1 MDWPLF
7 RERARALDPR
17 VRVLTHGI
25 PASTVPSNRDEALL
39 DGEFMQTFAK
49 LQAVSRTG
57 QPDELPQLA
66 NVFLGL
72 YERARNDRQ
81 RANAADAIARCNYE
95 SAGARIKAKDVEG
108 AQAAFGKAAQW
119 FAQAEDPAAAE
130 RCRDKALSAAA
141 DLHYELDPLLAEQLK
156 NLSTAL
162 DPMRRIECLDA
173 LIEST
178 IRTGDQFEALAIAQ
192 ELAKALK
199 DANLP
204 DPQEVGVE
212 VAVNSWIANAPAANR
227 TEYVAGIFAALRA
240 YTHILSVRI
249 KAVLGKPDRV
259 APLERLFSQLA
270 LSGISDEAAHQDR
283 LADDEISAEWNRTFP
298 NAAKQSSAAD
308 QEIRKAEELNRALN
322 GRRNAFEIE
331 FNVIYDQNE
340 ARDYG
345 VDREDLIR
353 RVSQLEEDAGNLEY
367 EFYRAKALE
376 LHGEILNYDRQL
388 KTAIE
393 VLDEARAVLKR
404 LSPAGDF
411 QGLTNAE
418 RGLYEVILRRKL
430 DVLGQLGDNAAVSE
444 TSGEAIRSVE
454 SRRYQ
459 LSNPERQSAFMDWR
473 ASFYTYG
480 IAAARHLGDWD
491 KLLERMELV
500 KARTLIR
507 TSLSPDP
514 PPSDDSDLQ
523 RRFAQVSG
531 QLQAAGADAADLRR
545 QRRQLWDLISMSRC
559 QRQLQKEPPV
569 INVANLQSALGEDE
583 IAISYL
589 AMTTGVF
596 LAVVADRHRFDV
608 ERIALTEA
616 QVADLNEFAD
626 GVQSIV
632 EYTDGI
638 EPALRSLGPLLLPES
653 IRARMR
659 DKSRVV
665 FSPHAALHLV
675 PFQAFPWEQ
684 SFLGLQFAVRYVP
697 CLSALLLPFGPS
709 GGSPVFTLGIKQF
722 STPPFDQHPLELAE
736 EEACK
741 VAEIYEAK
749 NVPVRTLTGP
759 AASRAALGQM
769 RAHGELQHY
778 GCLHLA
784 THGTSVYAQETRD
797 HPLESQIILQDGWI
811 DGLEISE
818 LQLNA
823 DLVVL
828 SACNSGQR
836 AVAGRGLAELPA
848 DDVFGLQSAFIGSGV
863 RAVLGA
869 LWPLG
874 DEAGYEVTL
883 RFHRQ
888 RSEGQAPDRALQ
900 LALIDYRA
908 QFPENDGFFWAPWFL
923 VTLGNGSVR
932 THNGKSDS
940 APSNR

>member
-340 ARDYG
+340 ARDY
-345 VDREDLIR
+345 
-353 RVSQLEEDAGNLEY
+353 VS
-367 EFYRAKALE
+367 
-376 LHGEILNYDRQL
+376 I
-388 KTAIE
+388 
-393 VLDEARAVLKR
+393 AR
-404 LSPAGDF
+404 
-411 QGLTNAE
+411 
-418 RGLYEVILRRKL
+418 I
-430 DVLGQLGDNAAVSE
+430 
-444 TSGEAIRSVE
+444 
-454 SRRYQ
+454 
-459 LSNPERQSAFMDWR
+459 
-473 ASFYTYG
+473 
-480 IAAARHLGDWD
+480 
-491 KLLERMELV
+491 
-500 KARTLIR
+500 
-507 TSLSPDP
+507 
-514 PPSDDSDLQ
+514 
-523 RRFAQVSG
+523 
-531 QLQAAGADAADLRR
+531 
-545 QRRQLWDLISMSRC
+545 
-559 QRQLQKEPPV
+559 
-569 INVANLQSALGEDE
+569 
-583 IAISYL
+583 
-589 AMTTGVF
+589 
-596 LAVVADRHRFDV
+596 
-608 ERIALTEA
+608 
-616 QVADLNEFAD
+616 
-626 GVQSIV
+626 
-632 EYTDGI
+632 
-638 EPALRSLGPLLLPES
+638 
-653 IRARMR
+653 
-659 DKSRVV
+659 
-665 FSPHAALHLV
+665 
-675 PFQAFPWEQ
+675 
-684 SFLGLQFAVRYVP
+684 
-697 CLSALLLPFGPS
+697 
-709 GGSPVFTLGIKQF
+709 
-722 STPPFDQHPLELAE
+722 
-736 EEACK
+736 
-741 VAEIYEAK
+741 
-749 NVPVRTLTGP
+749 
-759 AASRAALGQM
+759 
-769 RAHGELQHY
+769 
-778 GCLHLA
+778 
-784 THGTSVYAQETRD
+784 
-797 HPLESQIILQDGWI
+797 
-811 DGLEISE
+811 
-818 LQLNA
+818 
-823 DLVVL
+823 
-828 SACNSGQR
+828 
-836 AVAGRGLAELPA
+836 
-848 DDVFGLQSAFIGSGV
+848 
-863 RAVLGA
+863 
-869 LWPLG
+869 
-874 DEAGYEVTL
+874 
-883 RFHRQ
+883 
-888 RSEGQAPDRALQ
+888 
-900 LALIDYRA
+900 
-908 QFPENDGFFWAPWFL
+908 
-923 VTLGNGSVR
+923 
-932 THNGKSDS
+932 
-940 APSNR
+940 